1 MAANL
6 GVVDRVLGEEPVWLR
21 EDGSHLKEVRVEK
34 GRIVLVADATAT
46 FGKGG
51 FDPEIVQKVS
61 VASLEGE
68 FADVLGTE
76 EVVQALRKM
85 KH

>member
-6 GVVDRVLGEEPVWLR
+6 GVVDRVLGEEPVRLR
-21 EDGSHLKEVRVEK
+21 DDGSHVKEVRVEK

-51 FDPEIVQKVS
+51 FDSEIVQKVS
-61 VASLEGE
+61 VATLEGE

-76 EVVQALRKM
+76 EVVKALRTV

>member
-1 MAANL
+1 
-6 GVVDRVLGEEPVWLR
+6 VLIGK
-21 EDGSHLKEVRVEK
+21 DGSHVKDVRVDK

-51 FDPEIVQKVS
+51 FDAETVHRVS

-68 FADVLGTE
+68 FADVIGAE
-76 EVVQALRKM
+76 EVVKALRRVNK
-85 KH
+85 